1 MSMVWA
7 TRNGDGTAAHVSE
20 VARGLGC
27 DCVCPGCQAQL
38 EAVNSEN
45 PYWKKHP
52 HFRHHNAPESVAC
65 EVAAVTKAAKQALSE
80 AQKFQLP
87 DQVVIGE
94 AKSEDGKLFSHRI
107 DQPGP
112 ILVVT
117 QYTSVD
123 ATDAILTLADG
134 QMIYVRLIATGIPIT
149 DEPPKQTKF
158 AEVIIDISDPV
169 LRTANRDVLR
179 QHISLTPEQRR
190 WCSNQN
196 FPDLQAQ
203 ANATAQSL
211 ANAYIPSPSDPR
223 EKLKAL
229 RALFEEKARGAAVQ
243 PRKRSDDRTDLQKIR
258 AFYNDGAY
266 RHYAPKIMFDVVIS
280 EAKAAQDVG
289 TSVGQ
294 LFSQWN
300 ERYKLNNDLH
310 PIAKVL
316 SAAGFKTA
324 IGEWHDWNAGLRPKR
339 Q

>member
-1 MSMVWA
+1 MPMVWA
-7 TRNGDGTAAHVSE
+7 TRNGDGTAAHISE
-20 VARGLGC
+20 VVRGLAC
-27 DCVCPGCQAQL
+27 DCACPGCQAQL

-52 HFRHHNAPESVAC
+52 HFRHHNVPESVVC
-65 EVAAVTKAAKQALSE
+65 EVAAVTQAAKQVLSE
-80 AQKFQLP
+80 VKEFQLP
-87 DQVVIGE
+87 DSVVIGE
-94 AKSEDGKLFSHRI
+94 AKSVDGKLFSHRI

-112 ILVVT
+112 VLAVT

-134 QMIYVRLIATGIPIT
+134 QMIYVRLVATGIPIT
-149 DEPPKQTKF
+149 GEPPKQTKF

-190 WCSNQN
+190 WCSK
-196 FPDLQAQ
+196 PDLTDLQGQADT
-203 ANATAQSL
+203 TAQSL
-211 ANAYIPSPSDPR
+211 ANAHIPSSNDPR

-229 RALFEEKARGAAVQ
+229 RALFEARERGAAVP
-243 PRKRSDDRTDLQKIR
+243 PRTRSDDRTDLQKIR

-266 RHYAPKIMFDVVIS
+266 RHYAPRIMFDVVIS
-280 EAKAAQDVG
+280 EAKAAQDAG
-289 TSVGQ
+289 MAVGQ

-300 ERYKLNNDLH
+300 ERYKLHNDLH

-316 SAAGFKTA
+316 SAAGFKTV
-324 IGEWHDWNAGLRPKR
+324 IGEWHEWNAGLRTS
-339 Q
+339 